1 MSNVKGKALSI
12 FIVRKSA
19 GISVLAN
26 RMRTNKMTK
35 LLNKFQQ
42 KEIMY
47 VDVYVCMATSNYIKN
62 MCRIRDDD
70 DDGKHARTQANTF
83 IRGRVLLWIERCLK
97 LLPYMYVVVVH
108 TKCRW

>member
-12 FIVRKSA
+12 FIVRKNA

-26 RMRTNKMTK
+26 RMRTNKMKK

-47 VDVYVCMATSNYIKN
+47 VDELYVCMATSISKICVGYETTTTTTENT
-62 MCRIRDDD
+62 
-70 DDGKHARTQANTF
+70 HAHKQTHLSADVSCC
-83 IRGRVLLWIERCLK
+83 GLK
-97 LLPYMYVVVVH
+97 DA
-108 TKCRW
+108 